1 MVWTREGGEGRVEI
15 EEQVGRE
22 TPAGEAEA
30 GDQGVWPLSATGMS
44 TGPEGTLGLFL
55 FLFSL
60 ERKAE

>member
-1 MVWTREGGEGRVEI
+1 M

-22 TPAGEAEA
+22 MPAREAEA